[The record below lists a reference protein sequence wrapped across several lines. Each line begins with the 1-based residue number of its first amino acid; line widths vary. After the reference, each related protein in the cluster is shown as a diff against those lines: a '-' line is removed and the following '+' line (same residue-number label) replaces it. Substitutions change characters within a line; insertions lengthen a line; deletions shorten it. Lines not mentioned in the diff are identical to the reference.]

1 MCVKHN
7 VDRLIYTSCASVA
20 FTPFKGHS
28 TFSVV
33 INQTES
39 SVSSPVH
46 DPNRPLND
54 FDKSF
59 LIPGYSSSK
68 LRAENIV
75 LNSNETLLENRTGN
89 VYRIFYI
96 AYRVY
101 Q

>member
-7 VDRLIYTSCASVA
+7 VERLIYTSCASVA

-89 VYRIFYI
+89 V
-96 AYRVY
+96 
-101 Q
+101 

>member
-7 VDRLIYTSCASVA
+7 VQRLIYTSCASVA
-20 FTPFKGHS
+20 FTHFKGHS

-33 INQTES
+33 INQTETS
-39 SVSSPVH
+39 ASTPVH

-68 LRAENIV
+68 LRAENMV
-75 LNSNETLLENRTGN
+75 LNTNETLIENRKGN
-89 VYRIFYI
+89 AF
-96 AYRVY
+96 
-101 Q
+101 